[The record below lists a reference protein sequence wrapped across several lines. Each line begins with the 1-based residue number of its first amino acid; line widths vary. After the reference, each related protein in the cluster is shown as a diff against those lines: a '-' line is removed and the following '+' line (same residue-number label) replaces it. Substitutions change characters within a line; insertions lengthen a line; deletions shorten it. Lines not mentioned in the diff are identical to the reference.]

1 MMADLLKRKPKQELS
16 DNELYNLKVQQKKKR
31 AKIANIVVVIFRAV
45 LVIGICYY
53 ILYPLIAKLFSS
65 FMQQQD
71 LYDTTV
77 GLIPKHWTLE
87 NYVLALK
94 TMDFGKSFLNTF
106 LITILVTVLQMASCT
121 LVGYGFA
128 RYKFPLKGL
137 LFALVIFTLII
148 PPTTIIIPMYLN
160 FRFYDILG
168 IFGLFTG
175 GVGINLMDSVW
186 AIVIMSITCMGFKNG
201 LYIYMIRQF
210 YRGVPKELEEA
221 ALIDGAGHFRT
232 FISVMLP
239 SAKPILTVVAMFSI
253 VWQWTDI
260 FYSQWFL
267 PSMSLLSTKLMTI
280 SADVALDTIGLTAV
294 LDSGYANI
302 MISTGTILVIVPIL
316 IFYIIGQKQFV
327 EGIERSGIVG

>member
-1 MMADLLKRKPKQELS
+1 MTLDLLKRKHKSELS
-16 DNELYNLKVQQKKKR
+16 ENELYNLTMHRKKKR
-31 AKIANIVVVIFRAV
+31 AAVAKVIVKIFRTI

-53 ILYPLIAKLFSS
+53 VLYPLIAKIFSS
-65 FMQQQD
+65 FMAQED

-77 GLIPKHWTLE
+77 GLIPKTWTLE
-87 NYVLALK
+87 NYAIVFE
-94 TMDFGKSFLNTF
+94 TMDYFKSFINTV
-106 LITILVTVLQMASCT
+106 LITGLVTVLQLVACT

-128 RYKFPLKGL
+128 RYKFPLKKL
-137 LFALVIFTLII
+137 LFAIVIAVLII

-160 FRFYDILG
+160 FRFFDVLG

-175 GVGINLMDSVW
+175 GAGLNLSNSVW
-186 AIVIMSITCMGFKNG
+186 SMVVMSITCMGFKNG
-201 LYIYMIRQF
+201 LYIYMVRQF

-221 ALIDGAGHFRT
+221 ALIDGAGHFKT

-253 VWQWTDI
+253 VWQWTDV
-260 FYSQWFL
+260 FYNQWFL
-267 PSMSLLSTKLMTI
+267 PNMDLLSNKLMSLNGE
-280 SADVALDTIGLTAV
+280 VALKVAGLAASLDT
-294 LDSGYANI
+294 GYTNI
-302 MISTGTILVIVPIL
+302 IISTGTILVILPIV